1 MSDDS
6 NSGTWWK
13 VLASFLGG
21 AALAALVTYLLV
33 RGRGGRS
40 TEPTDTADELDEQT
54 DDKIESDTEPTD
66 EELQEQLEDLA

>member
-1 MSDDS
+1 MSDDR
-6 NSGTWWK
+6 NNGTWWK
-13 VLASFLGG
+13 VLASFIGG

-40 TEPTDTADELDEQT
+40 TEPTDTADELDKQT

-66 EELQEQLEDLA
+66 DDLKTDLEDLA